1 MEDEK
6 IDISIIMT
14 SYNYESLISEAIES
28 LLNQTYQNW
37 ELIIVDDGSVDNSVE
52 VIKKYCEKDNRIK
65 LYSHENG
72 ENKGLTSSLLLGLEK
87 VSNEWLAFLE
97 SDDVWELNYLDEKVK
112 AIKANKDAGLI
123 FNDVKLIGDETRF
136 KEFDEYFR
144 KRTKL
149 LSAKNIEYTELL
161 DINFITTFSCVM
173 VKKSLLEKCEFKTPM
188 PQCIDWVL
196 WIQIIQNNKII
207 YIKKELTHWRLHTKS
222 YMNELN
228 IEKRHK
234 LFAQLFKYLNR
245 NKNSILISLYSFIN
259 IRRIEKLLRPQVRA
273 LSALIRKC
281 LLSNKF
287 IDLSVY

>member
-14 SYNYESLISEAIES
+14 SYNYENLISTAIES
-28 LLNQTYQNW
+28 ILNQTYKNW
-37 ELIIVDDGSVDNSVE
+37 ELIIVEDGSVDNSID

-72 ENKGLTSSLLLGLEK
+72 INKGLAPSLLLGLEK
-87 VSNEWLAFLE
+87 TSNEWVAFLE
-97 SDDVWELNYLDEKVK
+97 SDDVWELNYLEEKVK
-112 AIKANKDAGLI
+112 AINANKDAGLI
-123 FNDVKLIGDETRF
+123 FNDVKLIGDEERF

-149 LSAKNIEYTELL
+149 LSAKKIEYTELL

-173 VKKSLLEKCEFKTPM
+173 VKKKLLEKCEFKTPM

-196 WIQIIQNNKII
+196 WMQIMTGNKIV
-207 YIKKELTHWRLHTKS
+207 YLKKELTSWRLHSKS

-234 LFAQLFKYLNR
+234 LFAQLFKYLNG
-245 NKNSILISLYSFIN
+245 NKNSFLISIYSFIN
-259 IRRIEKLLRPQVRA
+259 IRKIEKFLRPQVE
-273 LSALIRKC
+273 SISNLIIKC

-287 IDLSVY
+287 IDMNVC